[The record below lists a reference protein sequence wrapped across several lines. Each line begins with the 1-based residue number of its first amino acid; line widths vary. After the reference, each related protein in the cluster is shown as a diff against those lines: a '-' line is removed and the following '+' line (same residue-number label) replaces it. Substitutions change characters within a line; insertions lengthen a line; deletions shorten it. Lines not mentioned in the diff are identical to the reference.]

1 MILKRIKYKKVLK
14 YLLISIFVLI
24 LMNIIYSYIS
34 KTEIKN
40 IYTNKAY
47 TIGVLYDIG
56 NAGRGTTLASYKFR
70 AKNITYKGAISL
82 ATFDNS
88 NPRIGK
94 NYIVVYN
101 SKNPSDNICFLNLE
115 IHDSIRHYFKN
126 GSLSQL
132 PIEDYQRSVDSFFL
146 KGLTGGL
153 TKYFP
158 PYYTKEDFPELE
170 YLWKVE

>member
-115 IHDSIRHYFKN
+115 IHDSIKNYFKKD
-126 GSLSQL
+126 SLSQH
-132 PIEDYQRSVDSFFL
+132 PIEEYQRTIDSFFF
-146 KGLTGGL
+146 KSLTGGIN
-153 TKYFP
+153 KYFP
-158 PYYTKEDFPELE
+158 PYYKKEDFPELE
-170 YLWKVE
+170 YLWKVK

>member
-115 IHDSIRHYFKN
+115 IHDSIQHYLKKE
-126 GSLSQL
+126 SLRQL
-132 PIEDYQRSVDSFFL
+132 PIGAYQRTLDSFFIRKL
-146 KGLTGGL
+146 TSGLD
-153 TKYFP
+153 KYFP

-170 YLWKVE
+170 YLWDVE